1 MCKWYCTSSGP
12 STNLCCLH
20 CGAHYCGACLR
31 GDAGK
36 MESLVKCAGCGKKP
50 GVKSNTNRNSWT
62 AVCNAPC
69 NERGGPRYDEDDGAA
84 NSAFTSGLRACGAQE
99 TDAAAQRRTSRGAS
113 VGAGRPGRVAAGPE
127 RFFYDKSTYTG
138 THTNG
143 GPEHVAKGLGSHGD
157 RSWKRPSMDA
167 AEDMGHL
174 ARVTL
179 LSQQGGRPPSP
190 LQIIESSL
198 AQKGATPRPST
209 VAHPVRPASRGR
221 PGSRGPGAGRL
232 VGPERFFYD
241 RSTYTGTHTRGG
253 PSSVAKGGGTSFD
266 QTWKRPV

>member
-20 CGAHYCGACLR
+20 CGVHYCGACLR

-36 MESLVKCAGCGKKP
+36 MESLIKCAGCGKKP
-50 GVKSNTNRNSWT
+50 GVKTNGHRNSWT

-69 NERGGPRYDEDDGAA
+69 NERGGPRYDMDDGAA
-84 NSAFTSGLRACGAQE
+84 NSAFTSGLRAAGAQE
-99 TDAAAQRRTSRGAS
+99 TDEA
-113 VGAGRPGRVAAGPE
+113 AGRRSRADSTQLRGPE
-127 RFFYDKSTYTG
+127 RFFYDRSTYTG

-143 GPEHVAKGLGSHGD
+143 GPEHVAKGAGSKPD
-157 RSWKRPSMDA
+157 ACWKRPS
-167 AEDMGHL
+167 AELDDL

-179 LSQQGGRPPSP
+179 LSNQ
-190 LQIIESSL
+190 
-198 AQKGATPRPST
+198 AGAPRPGSPSCLPDVNVKSPRPT
-209 VAHPVRPASRGR
+209 GQRPSSKGPSARPASRGA
-221 PGSRGPGAGRL
+221 GSRM

-253 PSSVAKGGGTSFD
+253 PSSVAKGGGSSFD
-266 QTWKRPV
+266 QSWKRPV